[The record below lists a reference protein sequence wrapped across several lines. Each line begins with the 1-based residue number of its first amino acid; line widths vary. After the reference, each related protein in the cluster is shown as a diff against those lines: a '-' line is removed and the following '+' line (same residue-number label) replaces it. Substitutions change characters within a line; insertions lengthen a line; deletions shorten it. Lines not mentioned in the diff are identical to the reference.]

1 MKQHIFAL
9 ALVTFL
15 PPTLAVAEDAL
26 PLPDVGEM
34 DEGLSLMEEGAKLLL
49 RGLMAEMEP
58 KLEELQGL
66 TDDMSAAMEEFG
78 ATMGPALADLMTHID
93 DMRNYEA
100 PEILPNG
107 DIIMRRSPDA
117 PAYEPDAT
125 TGEIDI

>member
-1 MKQHIFAL
+1 MKQYIFAL
-9 ALVTFL
+9 AFAAFL
-15 PPTLAVAEDAL
+15 PATPVVAEDAL
-26 PLPDVGEM
+26 PLPEDGEL

-78 ATMGPALADLMTHID
+78 ATMGPALAELMTHID
-93 DMRNYEA
+93 DMRNYDA

-107 DIIMRRSPDA
+107 DIIIRRNPDA
-117 PAYEPDAT
+117 PVYEPDTT